1 MAPEDRRAALVEACV
16 PLLYEHGLDV
26 STKQIASA
34 AGVAE
39 GTIFGVFKDK
49 NSLLVEALIRA
60 LHPQQTLDRL
70 AAIDRALPLRERLT
84 ITAELIQRRFAE
96 NALLMAAARTM
107 AMMGGNHE
115 EAGARMTRSRKM
127 LEAAITAVIEP
138 DADTLRRTPQATA
151 RLLLLFAGANTYGPF
166 ADPENFNAG
175 ELVSLL
181 LDGLLVAEG
190 PGGLVL
196 PVIGHDIENGDG

>member
-115 EAGARMTRSRKM
+115 EAGARMTRSRTM